1 MATTK
6 KTKKATNKKT
16 SNNTEKIIR
25 NYDLFSMEKRVHD
38 MDNSPRRSYDIYS
51 LEERIYQLEK
61 NGGGG
66 SMPYYE
72 TSDGKIGLLVIDAD
86 NKFGVFYFKGVTIPA
101 DGLTISDENMTD
113 YIPGGIPGAG
123 GFNGAMCKGYSD
135 ANNTSYVGDICYMG
149 DKLILLSTDHTSYIS
164 NTVYGCM
171 VVCGDRGGSEYYM
184 TQLTEYKNPPEA

>member
-1 MATTK
+1 MARTK
-6 KTKKATNKKT
+6 KSNKK
-16 SNNTEKIIR
+16 NNEAPKIIR
-25 NYDLFSMEKRVHD
+25 NYDPMSLEKRLYNLDHAPQRSWDLYAMEKRIHD
-38 MDNSPRRSYDIYS
+38 
-51 LEERIYQLEK
+51 LEV

-72 TSDGKIGLLVIDAD
+72 TSDGKIGLLVIDTD

-135 ANNTSYVGDICYMG
+135 ADNTTYVGDICFMS
-149 DKLILLSTDHTSYIS
+149 DKLTLLTTDHTSYIS